1 MRGKKKDSEFLSN
14 FITECIGNHK
24 NSPEEI
30 VAEAKV
36 RISNIDSKIKEV
48 ENLKAVRSK
57 LLDVIGT
64 FEQPSKAAS
73 TREIKA
79 LSFFKIQYPAICKQI
94 CDTLKT
100 CNVHITWLYEKF
112 TPQDVIFCIKQLIEM
127 KIISKTGDCLFRGEM
142 FEDYL
147 KFVLQER

>member
-30 VAEAKV
+30 VEEAKAK
-36 RISNIDSKIKEV
+36 ILSIDSKIKEV
-48 ENLKAVRSK
+48 ERLKTVRSK

-64 FEQPSKAAS
+64 FEQPSKASS

-79 LSFFKIQYPAICKQI
+79 LSFFKIQYPSICKHI

-100 CNVHITWLYEKF
+100 CNVNIDWLYAKF
-112 TPQDVIFCIKQLIEM
+112 TPQDVIFCVKQLTEM
-127 KIISKTGDCLFRGEM
+127 KIIYKTGDCLFRGEM

-147 KFVLQER
+147 KFILQEK